1 MSPRAWR
8 RVSHLALWALC
19 LYPAARLAY
28 DFFTG
33 GLSVNPIEDI
43 TNRTGWWALF
53 ALAATLAI
61 TPLRRLTKWHWLVRY
76 RRQLGLTSFIYATM
90 HLATYAVLDLG
101 FDLSHLWGD
110 LRERPFM
117 TVGFLAWLILLAL
130 AFTSTRRAIRAMGSR
145 WQKLHRFVYLAAGLA
160 VLHFFWSQKADKVE
174 PLIFAGV
181 FAVLLGARL
190 VYAVVRRRRNAYP
203 PSPSTSSTASPR
215 GDSR

>member
-19 LYPAARLAY
+19 LYPAARLVY
-28 DFFTG
+28 DAFSG

-43 TNRTGWWALF
+43 TDRTGWWALF

-61 TPLRRLTKWHWLVRY
+61 TPLRRVTKWHWLVRY
-76 RRQLGLTSFIYATM
+76 RRQLGLTAFIYATM

-101 FDLSHLWGD
+101 FDLSHLKGD
-110 LRERPFM
+110 LLERPFM

-130 AFTSTRRAIRAMGSR
+130 AFTSTRRAIRALGSR
-145 WQKLHRFVYLAAGLA
+145 WQKLHRFVYLAAALA

-190 VYAVVRRRRNAYP
+190 VYSLLKRRQAAYP
-203 PSPSTSSTASPR
+203 ASPSAASTASPR
-215 GDSR
+215 GDNR

>member
-1 MSPRAWR
+1 MSARAWR
-8 RVSHLALWALC
+8 RASHLALWALC

-28 DFFTG
+28 DAFTG

-43 TNRTGWWALF
+43 TDRTGWWALF

-61 TPLRRLTKWHWLVRY
+61 TPLRRLTRWHWLVRY
-76 RRQLGLTSFIYATM
+76 RRQLGLTSFVYATL

-101 FDLSHLWGD
+101 LDLSHLRED
-110 LRERPFM
+110 LLERPFM
-117 TVGFLAWLILLAL
+117 TVGFLAWTILLAL
-130 AFTSTRRAIRAMGSR
+130 AFTSTRRAIRALGSR

-181 FAVLLGARL
+181 FALLLGARV
-190 VYAVVRRRRNAYP
+190 VYAVLKRRRSAVGAAER
-203 PSPSTSSTASPR
+203 
-215 GDSR
+215 